1 MLVTISTEEKGRLKG
16 LIMNNMYKYNIYP
29 AMDKAQEKCVASWK
43 KRLFCNK
50 SALVFTPCYH
60 PGAEKSH
67 YLIQESLDAPQPL
80 GLNITK

>member
-1 MLVTISTEEKGRLKG
+1 MTSSQIKQA
-16 LIMNNMYKYNIYP
+16 IMSGVRIT
-29 AMDKAQEKCVASWK
+29 
-43 KRLFCNK
+43 KRRESSPLQHLQQIEP
-50 SALVFTPCYH
+50 SLSLALVFTPCYH